1 MHVLIVDDHPI
12 VCRGLA
18 QILLNRPA
26 IASCDEAHSVAT
38 GLLRH
43 SQHRPDA
50 IVLDLSLGEESGLDL
65 LRALRSRSEPTPV
78 LVLSMFDEA
87 IHAQRALHAG
97 AQGYM
102 MKATPPE
109 QVADGVERVA
119 RGEQLW
125 SARLRAHLD
134 ESRGAP
140 APLGINALTERERE
154 VLRLLGDGHTTAE
167 IASIQFR
174 SVKTIDSHRESIK
187 RKLGLRSATE
197 LVRYAALWREWAP

>member
-18 QILLNRPA
+18 QTLLNRPA
-26 IASCDEAHSVAT
+26 IESCDEAHSVAA

-43 SQHRPDA
+43 SQRRPDA
-50 IVLDLSLGEESGLDL
+50 IVLDLSLGDESGLDL
-65 LRALRSRSEPTPV
+65 LRALRSASEPTPV

-87 IHAQRALHAG
+87 IHAERALQAG
-97 AQGYM
+97 AQGYL

-119 RGEQLW
+119 RGEQVL
-125 SARLRAHLD
+125 SERLRAHLD
-134 ESRGAP
+134 DSRRAP
-140 APLGINALTERERE
+140 APQGVDALTEREKE
-154 VLRLLGDGHTTAE
+154 VLRLLGAGHTTAE

-197 LVRYAALWREWAP
+197 LVRYATLWRERAL